1 MTLKRTATF
10 GLGGGALAA
19 WLAAAATSGIRENRV
34 PAPERVT
41 PIEMRGAEL
50 AAEIARLHDRLRPTA
65 TPQHP
70 GRNLFQFTA
79 PKPRIAPAASP
90 ALTEAL
96 PAPPAP
102 PPLVLLKLSG
112 IAEDPGPDGP
122 VRTAIISGLGQL
134 FLVKE
139 GEMLG
144 SQYRVAKISADVV
157 ELLEVDAN
165 TTLRLAMK

>member
-10 GLGGGALAA
+10 VLAGGALAA

-34 PAPERVT
+34 PPTASVT
-41 PIEMRGAEL
+41 PVETRGAEL

-65 TPQHP
+65 TPQRP

-79 PKPRIAPAASP
+79 AKPRPAPAAIP
-90 ALTEAL
+90 ALTEAVPA

-102 PPLVLLKLSG
+102 VLLKLSG
-112 IAEDPGPDGP
+112 VAEDPGPDGP

-144 SQYRVAKISADVV
+144 RQYRVAKISADVV
-157 ELLEVDAN
+157 ELVKIDAN

>member
-10 GLGGGALAA
+10 GLAGGALAA
-19 WLAAAATSGIRENRV
+19 WLAAAATSGIRESRV
-34 PAPERVT
+34 PPPVSVT

-65 TPQHP
+65 TPQRP

-79 PKPRIAPAASP
+79 AKPRTAPAAIP
-90 ALTEAL
+90 ALTDAL
-96 PAPPAP
+96 PAPAP
-102 PPLVLLKLSG
+102 RPPVLLKLSG

-122 VRTAIISGLGQL
+122 VRTAIITGLGQL

-157 ELLEVDAN
+157 ELVDVDAN
-165 TTLRLAMK
+165 ATLRLAMK

>member
-1 MTLKRTATF
+1 MSLKRTATF
-10 GLGGGALAA
+10 GLAGGALAA

-34 PAPERVT
+34 PPAERVT

-65 TPQHP
+65 TPQRP
-70 GRNLFQFTA
+70 GRNLFQFMA

-96 PAPPAP
+96 AAPAP
-102 PPLVLLKLSG
+102 PPPVLLKLSG

-144 SQYRVAKISADVV
+144 SQYRVTKISADVV
-157 ELLEVDAN
+157 ELVEVDAN